1 MAKRGFP
8 EIVAYCR
15 GYRVVLSASLLTGAW
30 SCLPSTRRR
39 SMSRRSSNQA
49 IVEVLGRAELRFRS
63 ELDLASL
70 DLDFIDRFRSRGRA
84 PLHLASRHIET
95 RSLHWAIHLVTI
107 S

>member
-1 MAKRGFP
+1 
-8 EIVAYCR
+8 
-15 GYRVVLSASLLTGAW
+15 
-30 SCLPSTRRR
+30 TRRR

-95 RSLHWAIHLVTI
+95 RSVQWTLHLVTI
-107 S
+107 QSALVQLTTHMRTDVPDCIDLALHIRKENLLSP